1 MSFSQLYVW
10 KYGYQAP
17 VTGPLYHQCSYQQG
31 LLQLQDPNSL
41 QAYCHVNFIRQW
53 ASLSV
58 AHYEYGQ
65 LMCGNGQ

>member
-1 MSFSQLYVW
+1 MSFNQLYVW
-10 KYGYQAP
+10 EYGYQAP
-17 VTGPLYHQCSYQQG
+17 VTGPLYHQCSYQHG

-53 ASLSV
+53 VSRCV

-65 LMCGNGQ
+65 LICDNGQ